1 MAQQNE
7 NTEFKEFLEK
17 YKEHW
22 DKFFEEWSKGESHQ
36 KKLLKNDKIWSD
48 ENRKGKVWKTE
59 DGKEKSTLLE
69 YDVLPQPYLGNIENH
84 SVITLNL
91 NPSRSKKNNE
101 NIEFEKN
108 YLPKFKEAENYHE
121 YAERFPTYDTHPFWQ
136 NQDKWIDRIFE
147 DLGKE
152 KPSEKKIKPFAIEIC
167 PWGSKSFQKLKIK
180 KDDPLIKYMDKHV
193 FDVIEK
199 VIENSKLKIVLSV
212 GKAYYDIFQKSEFKK
227 VEEISSKPFQKE
239 VFKFSNDK
247 YKTHLDLTHLDLSPS
262 ENNKLKEKIP
272 KIPYN
277 WPIKFVQRSFS
288 IWEKDGIF
296 YFNTYAS
303 GSNSTPGVH
312 FDEIQNQLINKYL
325 NKP

>member
-1 MAQQNE
+1 MKPYNE
-7 NTEFKEFLEK
+7 NIEFKSIQEYLD
-17 YKEHW
+17 HW
-22 DKFFEEWSKGESHQ
+22 NEFFEDW
-36 KKLLKNDKIWSD
+36 KKNPKATFDEDVIWN
-48 ENRKGKVWKTE
+48 NRKGKGETE
-59 DGKEKSTLLE
+59 LE
-69 YDVLPQPYLGNIENH
+69 CDVFPQPYLGNIHDH

-91 NPSRSKKNNE
+91 NPSRSKKGVKKFNLKNGAKGNE
-101 NIEFEKN
+101 NDVFEEKHLQEFLKK
-108 YLPKFKEAENYHE
+108 PKKDYYE
-121 YAERFPTYDTHPFWQ
+121 YAKGFPTYDTHSFWK
-136 NQDKWIDRIFE
+136 NQDGWIDRIFE
-147 DLGKE
+147 KLGKDA
-152 KPSEKKIKPFAIEIC
+152 PSENKIKPFAIEIC

-180 KDDPLIKYMDKHV
+180 KDDPLIKYMDHYV
-193 FDVIEK
+193 FDVIKK

-212 GKAYYDIFQKSEFKK
+212 GKAYYDIFQKSEFKRE
-227 VEEISSKPFQKE
+227 EEISSKSFQKE

-296 YFNTYAS
+296 YFNTWAS

-325 NKP
+325 NNL